1 MRQYDRAFA
10 LPYCWYDSC
19 VTKGELHSRANWY
32 DEPFKT
38 HSPEPVLIE
47 SLVHLHLVD
56 THSSL
61 VPQRLLPSQSACTAT
76 CNSIENMEMCLI
88 EWASDSGIW
97 SLNKGLEEQ
106 HLNFEHMKDYYNS
119 KGRENTIVLQN
130 YTTSLWNAFY
140 NMILCFGLNITST
153 TVVWIAT

>member
-1 MRQYDRAFA
+1 MVKGIKSMRQYDRAFA

-106 HLNFEHMKDYYNS
+106 HLNFEHKKDYYNS
-119 KGRENTIVLQN
+119 KGREKHNCFAKLYYIFVEC
-130 YTTSLWNAFY
+130 
-140 NMILCFGLNITST
+140 IL
-153 TVVWIAT
+153 